1 VFTHSAAAQTL
12 RSYDVS
18 ARFNKSALSLDS
30 EALPAF
36 AAERL
41 AARRPP
47 LSIDISVLYGAQQQT
62 RRTPLLLLNDET
74 DRRTPCC

>member
-1 VFTHSAAAQTL
+1 LLLSAVL
-12 RSYDVS
+12 R
-18 ARFNKSALSLDS
+18 
-30 EALPAF
+30 
-36 AAERL
+36 RL

-74 DRRTPCC
+74 DRQTDTLLLDL